1 MSGYIAQTR
10 PGFSPTYR
18 KHIPPRFVLLLR
30 STMEIRIT
38 AYEDWMKPQVAE
50 MFSLQYNVPA
60 AEFATLMD
68 NFYDHPY
75 QKEKCIRIAAVE
87 GEKVIGFQ
95 SFFSWAYYFKT
106 QLQHSRG
113 KGIFQKLLNFL
124 GEHREKFGIDF
135 LVGFPINASR
145 NSLLRNGWKNI
156 LDLEWQIVTSS
167 PLRSLFGDEKKKLS
181 RAFAKHS
188 DSSITENASE
198 WLRLSDEK
206 AFLEWRKCYSAT
218 QHYFYH
224 VYRENGKSAEF
235 TLKPSR
241 RKKYIRELIIGNVR
255 TENNDPAFM
264 KNAFRDLQ
272 SKVKRSG
279 AAAFISF
286 AYNPHCPAIS
296 ADLLSQV
303 GFRKIDKKIFF
314 AVKTF
319 TENHPAENPAN
330 WILFRSDID
339 TW

>member
-1 MSGYIAQTR
+1 MN
-10 PGFSPTYR
+10 
-18 KHIPPRFVLLLR
+18 
-30 STMEIRIT
+30 IRIT

-50 MFSLQYNVPA
+50 LFSAQYNVPVS
-60 AEFATLMD
+60 EFAMLMD

-75 QKEKCIRIAAVE
+75 QKAKCIRIAAVE

-95 SFFSWAYYFKT
+95 SFFFWPYYFKGS
-106 QLQHSRG
+106 LQHSFQSGNSLVHPDHRG
-113 KGIFQKLLNFL
+113 KGIFQQLLNFL

-135 LVGFPINASR
+135 LVGFPIHASR

-156 LDLEWQIVTSS
+156 LDLEWHITSAS
-167 PLRSLFGDEKKKLS
+167 PLRSLLGDEKKKLARVFGNS
-181 RAFAKHS
+181 PDASLK
-188 DSSITENASE
+188 ENAGE
-198 WLRLSDEK
+198 WLRLSDEA

-224 VYRENGKSAEF
+224 IYRENGKAVEF

-241 RKKYIRELIIGNVR
+241 RKKHIRELIIGNVR

-264 KNAFRDLQ
+264 KNAFNDLL
-272 SKVKRSG
+272 SKVKSSG

-286 AYNPHCPAIS
+286 ACNPHASAIS
-296 ADLLSQV
+296 VSTLSQA
-303 GFRKIDKKIFF
+303 GFRKIEKKIFF

-319 TENHPAENPAN
+319 TEKHPAEDPAN